1 MKKIC
6 IICNAKI
13 SFLKKYKLNKI
24 YKILSK
30 ENNVEIFKTEK
41 AGHATV
47 PCEVNINKFD
57 IIVAAGGDGTINEV
71 VNGMNDKKPLAII
84 PFGTANILALEAG
97 IHGSAE
103 EIARIIL
110 SNKTKKVYVPNVNNK
125 NFILMASAG
134 YDAEIVEAV
143 QSSLTLKNIFKKL
156 LFFIVSSLKLIVFKK
171 NELKIL
177 ANNKIYKANW
187 IIVTNAM
194 HYGGAFKLSKD
205 TNIFD
210 KKIIAYLFCNLT
222 RLNFLC
228 YFFTLLLNKELK
240 ESNKLIKIKS
250 DDIFI
255 SSKTKTP
262 VQYDGEFLGYLPAQ
276 IKSTKKTINLLVKE
290 ELNVQAD
297 Q

>member
-13 SFLKKYKLNKI
+13 NFLKRYKLNKI

-41 AGHATV
+41 AGHATIL
-47 PCEVNINKFD
+47 CKVNINKFD

-84 PFGTANILALEAG
+84 PFGTANIFALEAG
-97 IHGSAE
+97 IHGNAK
-103 EIARIIL
+103 EIAQIIL
-110 SNKTKKVYVPNVNNK
+110 SNKIKKVYVPSVNNK

-134 YDAEIVEAV
+134 YDADIVKSV
-143 QSSLTLKNIFKKL
+143 QSSLILKSIFKKL
-156 LFFIVSSLKLIVFKK
+156 LFFFIASIKLLFFKK
-171 NELKIL
+171 YELKIL

-187 IIVTNAM
+187 VIVTNAM
-194 HYGGAFKLSKD
+194 HYGGAFKLVRD
-205 TNIFD
+205 TNVFD
-210 KKIIAYLFCNLT
+210 KKIITYLFCKLT
-222 RLNFLC
+222 RFNFLC
-228 YFFTLLLNKELK
+228 YFFTLLVNKKLK
-240 ESNKLIKIKS
+240 ENNKLIKIVS

-255 SSKTKTP
+255 SSKTKTSL
-262 VQYDGEFLGYLPAQ
+262 QYDGEFLGYLPAQ
-276 IKSTKKTINLLVKE
+276 IKNSKKTINLLVKE
-290 ELNVQAD
+290 ELNVQTD

>member
-41 AGHATV
+41 TGHATV
-47 PCEVNINKFD
+47 LCKVNINKFD
-57 IIVAAGGDGTINEV
+57 VIVAAGGDGTINEV
-71 VNGMNDKKPLAII
+71 VNAMNDKKPLAVI
-84 PFGTANILALEAG
+84 PFGTANIFALEAG
-97 IHGSAE
+97 IHGSAD
-103 EIARIIL
+103 EIAKIIL
-110 SNKTKKVYVPNVNNK
+110 SNKIKKVYVPTVNNK

-134 YDAEIVEAV
+134 YDADIVKTIQFFPV
-143 QSSLTLKNIFKKL
+143 LKNIFKKL
-156 LFFIVSSLKLIVFKK
+156 LFFFVASLKLLLFKK

-187 IIVTNAM
+187 IIVTKAM
-194 HYGGAFKLSKD
+194 HYGGAFKLTND

-210 KKIIAYLFCNLT
+210 KKTVAYLFCNLT

-228 YFFTLLLNKELK
+228 YFFTLLLNRQLK
-240 ESNKLIKIKS
+240 ESDKLIKVTS
-250 DDIFI
+250 DDIFV

-262 VQYDGEFLGYLPAQ
+262 VQYDGEFLGYLPMQ
-276 IKSTKKTINLLVKE
+276 IKNTKRTINLLVKE

-297 Q
+297 

>member
-13 SFLKKYKLNKI
+13 GFLKKYKLNKI

-41 AGHATV
+41 TGHATIL
-47 PCEVNINKFD
+47 CKVNINKFD
-57 IIVAAGGDGTINEV
+57 VIVAAGGDGTINEV
-71 VNGMNDKKPLAII
+71 VNAMNDKKPLAII
-84 PFGTANILALEAG
+84 PFGTANIFALEAG

-103 EIARIIL
+103 EIAKIIL
-110 SNKTKKVYVPNVNNK
+110 CNKIKKIYVPTVNNK

-134 YDAEIVEAV
+134 YDADIVKTI
-143 QSSLTLKNIFKKL
+143 QSSPVLKNIFKKF
-156 LFFIVSSLKLIVFKK
+156 LFFVVASLKLLLFKK
-171 NELKIL
+171 HDLKVL

-187 IIVTNAM
+187 IIVTKAM
-194 HYGGAFKLSKD
+194 HYGGAFKLTND

-210 KKIIAYLFCNLT
+210 KKTVAYLFCNLT

-228 YFFTLLLNKELK
+228 YFFTLLLNKQLK
-240 ESNKLIKIKS
+240 ESNKLIKVTS

-276 IKSTKKTINLLVKE
+276 IKNEKKTINLLVKE
-290 ELNVQAD
+290 ELNVQTD
-297 Q
+297 

>member
-41 AGHATV
+41 AGNATV
-47 PCEVNINKFD
+47 LCKVNINKFD

-84 PFGTANILALEAG
+84 PLGTANILALEAG

-134 YDAEIVEAV
+134 YDAEIVETV

>member
-41 AGHATV
+41 AGHGTV
-47 PCEVNINKFD
+47 LCKVNINKFD

-290 ELNVQAD
+290 ELNVQTD

>member
-41 AGHATV
+41 AGHGTV
-47 PCEVNINKFD
+47 LCKVNINKFD

>member
-30 ENNVEIFKTEK
+30 DNHVEIFKTEK
-41 AGHATV
+41 IGHGTIL
-47 PCEVNINKFD
+47 CKVNINKFD

-84 PFGTANILALEAG
+84 PLGTANIFALEAG
-97 IHGSAE
+97 INGSAN
-103 EIARIIL
+103 EIAQIIL
-110 SNKTKKVYVPNVNNK
+110 STKIKKVYVPTINNK

-134 YDAEIVEAV
+134 FDADIVKTV
-143 QSSLTLKNIFKKL
+143 QSSPTLKNIFKKF
-156 LFFIVSSLKLIVFKK
+156 LFFIVSSFKLLIFKRY
-171 NELKIL
+171 ELKIL

-187 IIVTNAM
+187 IIITKAM
-194 HYGGAFKLSKD
+194 HYAGSFKLTQD

-210 KKIIAYLFCNLT
+210 KKLIIYLFCNLT

-228 YFFTLLLNKELK
+228 YFFTLLLNKKLK
-240 ESNKLIKIKS
+240 ESNKLIKVTS

-255 SSKTKTP
+255 SSKNKTA

-276 IKSTKKTINLLVKE
+276 IKNTKRTINILVKE

>member
-41 AGHATV
+41 TGHATV
-47 PCEVNINKFD
+47 LCKVNINKFD
-57 IIVAAGGDGTINEV
+57 VIVAAGGDGTINEV
-71 VNGMNDKKPLAII
+71 VNAMNDKKPLAVI
-84 PFGTANILALEAG
+84 PFGTANIFALEAG
-97 IHGSAE
+97 IHGSAD
-103 EIARIIL
+103 EIAKIIL
-110 SNKTKKVYVPNVNNK
+110 SNKIKKVYVPTVNNK

-134 YDAEIVEAV
+134 YDADIVKTIQFFPV
-143 QSSLTLKNIFKKL
+143 LKNIFKKF
-156 LFFIVSSLKLIVFKK
+156 LFFVVASLKLLLFKK

-187 IIVTNAM
+187 IIVTKAM
-194 HYGGAFKLSKD
+194 HYGGAFKLTDD

-210 KKIIAYLFCNLT
+210 KKTVAYLFCNLT

-228 YFFTLLLNKELK
+228 YFFTLLLNKQLK
-240 ESNKLIKIKS
+240 ESDKLIKVTS

-262 VQYDGEFLGYLPAQ
+262 VQYDGEFLGYLPIQ
-276 IKSTKKTINLLVKE
+276 IKNTKRTINLLVKE
-290 ELNVQAD
+290 ESNVQAD
-297 Q
+297 

>member
-13 SFLKKYKLNKI
+13 GFFKKYKLNKI

-41 AGHATV
+41 PGHATV
-47 PCEVNINKFD
+47 LCKVNINKFD
-57 IIVAAGGDGTINEV
+57 VIVVAGGDGTINEV

-84 PFGTANILALEAG
+84 PFGTANIFALEAG
-97 IHGSAE
+97 IGGSAE
-103 EIARIIL
+103 KIAQTIL
-110 SNKTKKVYVPNVNNK
+110 SNKTKKVYIPTVNNK

-134 YDAEIVEAV
+134 FDAEIVKTI
-143 QSSLTLKNIFKKL
+143 QSSLILKNIFKKL
-156 LFFIVSSLKLIVFKK
+156 LFFFVATLKLLFFNKY
-171 NELKIL
+171 ELKIF

-187 IIVTNAM
+187 IIITNAM
-194 HYGGAFKLSKD
+194 HYGGAFKLANE

-210 KKIIAYLFCNLT
+210 KKIIAYLFNNLT

-228 YFFTLLLNKELK
+228 YFFTFLSNKQLK
-240 ESNKLIKIKS
+240 ENKNLTKITS

-255 SSKTKTP
+255 NSKTKTP
-262 VQYDGEFLGYLPAQ
+262 IQYDGEFLGYLPAQ
-276 IKSTKKTINLLVKE
+276 IKNEKKTINVLVKE
-290 ELNVQAD
+290 ELNIQAD

>member
-13 SFLKKYKLNKI
+13 GFLKKYKLNKI

-47 PCEVNINKFD
+47 LCKVNINKFD

-71 VNGMNDKKPLAII
+71 INGMNDKKSLAII
-84 PFGTANILALEAG
+84 PFGTANIFALEAG
-97 IHGSAE
+97 IVGSAE
-103 EIARIIL
+103 EIAKIIL
-110 SNKTKKVYVPNVNNK
+110 SNEIKKVYVPTVNNK
-125 NFILMASAG
+125 NFILMTSAG
-134 YDAEIVEAV
+134 YDAEIIRTV
-143 QSSLTLKNIFKKL
+143 QSSPILKNIFKKL
-156 LFFIVSSLKLIVFKK
+156 LFFFVASLKLLFFKK
-171 NELKIL
+171 HEIKVL

-187 IIVTNAM
+187 IIITKAT
-194 HYGGAFKLSKD
+194 HYGGAFKLTND

-228 YFFTLLLNKELK
+228 YFFTLLSNKQLK
-240 ESNKLIKIKS
+240 ESNNLIKVTS

-262 VQYDGEFLGYLPAQ
+262 VQYDGEFLGYLPMQ
-276 IKSTKKTINLLVKE
+276 IKNTKRTINLLVKE
-290 ELNVQAD
+290 ELNVQTD
-297 Q
+297 

>member
-41 AGHATV
+41 AGHGTLL
-47 PCEVNINKFD
+47 CKVNINKFD

>member
-30 ENNVEIFKTEK
+30 ENNVEIFNTEK

-47 PCEVNINKFD
+47 LCKVNINKFD

-156 LFFIVSSLKLIVFKK
+156 LFFIVSSLKLIIFKK

>member
-41 AGHATV
+41 TGHATIL
-47 PCEVNINKFD
+47 CKVNINKFD
-57 IIVAAGGDGTINEV
+57 VIVAAGGDGTINEV
-71 VNGMNDKKPLAII
+71 VNAMNDKKPLAII
-84 PFGTANILALEAG
+84 PFGTANIFAIEAG

-103 EIARIIL
+103 EIAKIIL
-110 SNKTKKVYVPNVNNK
+110 SNKIKKIYVPTVNNK

-134 YDAEIVEAV
+134 YDADIVKTI
-143 QSSLTLKNIFKKL
+143 QSSPVLKNIFKKF
-156 LFFIVSSLKLIVFKK
+156 LFFVVASLKLLLFKK
-171 NELKIL
+171 HDLKVL

-187 IIVTNAM
+187 IIVTKAM
-194 HYGGAFKLSKD
+194 HYGGAFKLTND

-210 KKIIAYLFCNLT
+210 KKTVAYLFCNLT

-228 YFFTLLLNKELK
+228 YFFTLLLNKQLK
-240 ESNKLIKIKS
+240 ESNKLIKVTS

-262 VQYDGEFLGYLPAQ
+262 VQYDGEFLGYLPMQ
-276 IKSTKKTINLLVKE
+276 IKNTKKTINLLVKE

-297 Q
+297 

>member
-47 PCEVNINKFD
+47 LCKVNINKFD
-57 IIVAAGGDGTINEV
+57 VIVAAGGDGTINEV

-84 PFGTANILALEAG
+84 PFGTANIFALEAG
-97 IHGSAE
+97 IQGSAK
-103 EIARIIL
+103 EIAKIIL
-110 SNKTKKVYVPNVNNK
+110 SNKIKKVYVPTVNNK
-125 NFILMASAG
+125 NFILMTSAG
-134 YDAEIVEAV
+134 YDADIVRTV
-143 QSSLTLKNIFKKL
+143 QSSLVVKNIFKKL
-156 LFFIVSSLKLIVFKK
+156 LFFFVASLKLLLFKK

-187 IIVTNAM
+187 IIVTKAM
-194 HYGGAFKLSKD
+194 HYGGKFKLTKD

-210 KKIIAYLFCNLT
+210 KKTVAYLFCNLT

-228 YFFTLLLNKELK
+228 YFFTLLLNKQLK
-240 ESNKLIKIKS
+240 ESNKLIKVIS

-262 VQYDGEFLGYLPAQ
+262 VQYDGEFLGYLPMQ
-276 IKSTKKTINLLVKE
+276 IKNTKKIINLLVKE

-297 Q
+297 

>member
-24 YKILSK
+24 YKTLSK

-47 PCEVNINKFD
+47 LCKVNINKFD
-57 IIVAAGGDGTINEV
+57 VIVAAGGDGTINEV
-71 VNGMNDKKPLAII
+71 VNAMNDKKPLAVI
-84 PFGTANILALEAG
+84 PFGTANIFALEAG
-97 IHGSAE
+97 IHGNAD
-103 EIARIIL
+103 EIAKIIL
-110 SNKTKKVYVPNVNNK
+110 SNKIKKVYVPTVNNK

-134 YDAEIVEAV
+134 YDADIVKTV
-143 QSSLTLKNIFKKL
+143 QSSLIFKNIFKKL
-156 LFFIVSSLKLIVFKK
+156 LFFFVASSKLLLLKKH
-171 NELKIL
+171 ELKVL

-187 IIVTNAM
+187 IIVTKAM
-194 HYGGAFKLSKD
+194 HYGGAFKLTDD

-210 KKIIAYLFCNLT
+210 KKTVAYLFCNLT

-228 YFFTLLLNKELK
+228 YFFTLLLNKQLK
-240 ESNKLIKIKS
+240 ESDKLIKVTS

-262 VQYDGEFLGYLPAQ
+262 VQYDGEFLGYLPMQ
-276 IKSTKKTINLLVKE
+276 IKNTKRTINLLVKE

-297 Q
+297 

>member
-30 ENNVEIFKTEK
+30 ENNVEVFKTEK

-47 PCEVNINKFD
+47 LCKVNINKFD
-57 IIVAAGGDGTINEV
+57 VIVAAGGDGTINEV
-71 VNGMNDKKPLAII
+71 INGMNDKKPLAII
-84 PFGTANILALEAG
+84 PFGTANIFALEAG
-97 IHGSAE
+97 IHGSAD
-103 EIARIIL
+103 EIAKIIL
-110 SNKTKKVYVPNVNNK
+110 SSKIKKVYVPAVNNK

-134 YDAEIVEAV
+134 YDAEIVETV
-143 QSSLTLKNIFKKL
+143 QSSLILKNIFKKL
-156 LFFIVSSLKLIVFKK
+156 LFFIVSSLKLIIFKK
-171 NELKIL
+171 PELKIL

-187 IIVTNAM
+187 IIVTNAS
-194 HYGGAFKLSKD
+194 HYGGAFKLTND

-210 KKIIAYLFCNLT
+210 KKTVAYLFCNLT

-228 YFFTLLLNKELK
+228 YFFTLLLNKQLK
-240 ESNKLIKIKS
+240 ESNKLIKITS
-250 DDIFI
+250 DDFFI

-262 VQYDGEFLGYLPAQ
+262 VQYDGEFLGYLPMQ
-276 IKSTKKTINLLVKE
+276 IKNTKKTINLLVKE

-297 Q
+297 

>member
-1 MKKIC
+1 
-6 IICNAKI
+6 
-13 SFLKKYKLNKI
+13 
-24 YKILSK
+24 
-30 ENNVEIFKTEK
+30 
-41 AGHATV
+41 
-47 PCEVNINKFD
+47 
-57 IIVAAGGDGTINEV
+57 
-71 VNGMNDKKPLAII
+71 
-84 PFGTANILALEAG
+84 
-97 IHGSAE
+97 
-103 EIARIIL
+103 
-110 SNKTKKVYVPNVNNK
+110 
-125 NFILMASAG
+125 MASAG
-134 YDAEIVEAV
+134 YDAEIVETI
-143 QSSLTLKNIFKKL
+143 QSSLALKNIFKKL

-187 IIVTNAM
+187 IIATNAM

-210 KKIIAYLFCNLT
+210 KKIIVYLFCNLT

>member
-41 AGHATV
+41 VGHATV
-47 PCEVNINKFD
+47 LCKVNINKFD

-110 SNKTKKVYVPNVNNK
+110 SNKIKKVYVPNVNNK

-134 YDAEIVEAV
+134 YDAEIVETI
-143 QSSLTLKNIFKKL
+143 QSSLALKNIFKKL
-156 LFFIVSSLKLIVFKK
+156 LKV
-171 NELKIL
+171 
-177 ANNKIYKANW
+177 
-187 IIVTNAM
+187 
-194 HYGGAFKLSKD
+194 
-205 TNIFD
+205 
-210 KKIIAYLFCNLT
+210 
-222 RLNFLC
+222 
-228 YFFTLLLNKELK
+228 
-240 ESNKLIKIKS
+240 
-250 DDIFI
+250 
-255 SSKTKTP
+255 
-262 VQYDGEFLGYLPAQ
+262 
-276 IKSTKKTINLLVKE
+276 
-290 ELNVQAD
+290 
-297 Q
+297 

>member
-1 MKKIC
+1 MIKYNLQKI
-6 IICNAKI
+6 IN
-13 SFLKKYKLNKI
+13 FQNKI

-30 ENNVEIFKTEK
+30 ENSVEVFKTEK

-47 PCEVNINKFD
+47 ICKVNINKFD
-57 IIVAAGGDGTINEV
+57 IIVAAGGDGIINEV
-71 VNGMNDKKPLAII
+71 VNAMDNKKPLAII
-84 PFGTANILALEAG
+84 PFGTANIIALESKING
-97 IHGSAE
+97 NCE
-103 EIARIIL
+103 EIAKIIL
-110 SNKTKKVYVPNVNNK
+110 SNTTKKIYVPSVNNK
-125 NFILMASAG
+125 SFIIMTSAG
-134 YDAEIVEAV
+134 YDAEIVKTI

-156 LFFIVSSLKLIVFKK
+156 LFFFVATFKLLLLKKH
-171 NELKIL
+171 ELKIL

-187 IIVTNAM
+187 IIITKAM
-194 HYGGAFKLSKD
+194 HYAGSFKLTQD

-210 KKIIAYLFCNLT
+210 KKLIIYLFCNLT

-228 YFFTLLLNKELK
+228 YFFTLLLNKKLK
-240 ESNKLIKIKS
+240 ESNKLIKVTS

-255 SSKTKTP
+255 SSKNKTA

-276 IKSTKKTINLLVKE
+276 IKNTKRTINILVKE

>member
-1 MKKIC
+1 MKRIC

-30 ENNVEIFKTEK
+30 ENNVEIFNTEK

-47 PCEVNINKFD
+47 LCKVNINKFD

-110 SNKTKKVYVPNVNNK
+110 SNKTKKFYVPNINNK

-134 YDAEIVEAV
+134 YDAEIVETV
-143 QSSLTLKNIFKKL
+143 QSCLTLKNIFKKL

-194 HYGGAFKLSKD
+194 HYGGAFKLSKE

-210 KKIIAYLFCNLT
+210 KKIITYLFCNLT

>member
-1 MKKIC
+1 
-6 IICNAKI
+6 
-13 SFLKKYKLNKI
+13 
-24 YKILSK
+24 
-30 ENNVEIFKTEK
+30 
-41 AGHATV
+41 
-47 PCEVNINKFD
+47 
-57 IIVAAGGDGTINEV
+57 
-71 VNGMNDKKPLAII
+71 MNDKKPLAII

-276 IKSTKKTINLLVKE
+276 IKVTKKTINLLVRE

>member
-41 AGHATV
+41 AGHGTV
-47 PCEVNINKFD
+47 LCKVNINKFD

-84 PFGTANILALEAG
+84 PFGTANIFALEAG
-97 IHGSAE
+97 IGGSAE
-103 EIARIIL
+103 KIAQVIL
-110 SNKTKKVYVPNVNNK
+110 SNKTKKVYVPTLNNK

-134 YDAEIVEAV
+134 FDAEIVKTI
-143 QSSLTLKNIFKKL
+143 QSSLILKNIFKKL
-156 LFFIVSSLKLIVFKK
+156 LFFFITTLKLLFFKK
-171 NELKIL
+171 HELKIL

-187 IIVTNAM
+187 IIITKAM

-228 YFFTLLLNKELK
+228 YFFTLLSNKQLK
-240 ESNKLIKIKS
+240 ESKNLIKVTS

-276 IKSTKKTINLLVKE
+276 IKNEKKTINLLVKE
-290 ELNVQAD
+290 ELNVQTD

>member
-47 PCEVNINKFD
+47 LCKVNINKFD

-103 EIARIIL
+103 EISRIIL

>member
-13 SFLKKYKLNKI
+13 SFLKNYKLNKI

-47 PCEVNINKFD
+47 LCKVNINKFD

-110 SNKTKKVYVPNVNNK
+110 SNKIKKVYVPNVNNK

-134 YDAEIVEAV
+134 YDAEIVETI
-143 QSSLTLKNIFKKL
+143 QSSLVLKNIFKKL

-187 IIVTNAM
+187 MIATNAM

-210 KKIIAYLFCNLT
+210 KKIIVYLFCNLT

-276 IKSTKKTINLLVKE
+276 IKVTKKTINLLVRE

>member
-41 AGHATV
+41 AGHGTLL
-47 PCEVNINKFD
+47 CKVNINKFD

-110 SNKTKKVYVPNVNNK
+110 SNKIKKVYVPNVNNK

-177 ANNKIYKANW
+177 SNNKIYKANW

>member
-41 AGHATV
+41 AGHGTV
-47 PCEVNINKFD
+47 LCKVNINKFD

-110 SNKTKKVYVPNVNNK
+110 SNKIKKVYVPNVNNK

>member
-41 AGHATV
+41 AGHGTLL
-47 PCEVNINKFD
+47 CKVNINKFD

-110 SNKTKKVYVPNVNNK
+110 SNKIKKVYVPNVNNK

-156 LFFIVSSLKLIVFKK
+156 LFFIFSSLKLIVFKK